1 MDGTLRALADDSNWA
16 TRTSLLR
23 ELAGT
28 SASWP
33 DAVSA
38 AVIAL
43 LDRRLEGTPET
54 VHSIEMSQ
62 RGAVDALVERAPFDE
77 RATSALVRR
86 ARRGDRVSTSAFA
99 ALTKLAKQDMVHA
112 HAAAAAMHVLRAD
125 DRARSNAVG
134 GEGPLAPLWTSALEL
149 LAHVAPPN
157 EDVSA
162 ILVDVL
168 ARAEIAFETNPMYR
182 STETVRSAALG
193 VVAARFGTET
203 PEVLRAR
210 VRALVDGVDDRLEG
224 SAVPPTSELLR
235 TRAAVVLARI
245 ATSDEERRAA
255 VERVRF
261 VAAQR
266 WTGVVLDVIPS
277 LRAFTKAERNELA
290 SVIATDSRCL
300 PALVEALGDE
310 LPRAVI

>member
-1 MDGTLRALADDSNWA
+1 MDGLLRALADDSNWA
-16 TRTSLLR
+16 TRVGLLR

-33 DAVSA
+33 DAVTA

-43 LDRRLEGTPET
+43 SDRGLEGTLEV

-62 RGAVDALVERAPFDE
+62 RAAVDALAARAPFDE

-86 ARRGDRVSTSAFA
+86 ARRGDRVSTSAFE
-99 ALTKLAKQDMVHA
+99 ALTTLAAKGVVHP
-112 HAAAAAMHVLRAD
+112 HATAVAVQVLRAE
-125 DRARSNAVG
+125 DRARANEVG
-134 GEGPLAPLWTSALEL
+134 GEGPLAPLWTSALGL
-149 LAHVAPPN
+149 LAKVATTN
-157 EDVSA
+157 EDVTA
-162 ILVDVL
+162 TLVDVL

-182 STETVRSAALG
+182 STEAVRSAALG

-266 WTGVVLDVIPS
+266 WTGVVLDVIPD
-277 LRAFTKAERNELA
+277 LHFFTRSER
-290 SVIATDSRCL
+290 
-300 PALVEALGDE
+300 EALA
-310 LPRAVI
+310 AVI